1 MAGFDY
7 LGTIDAIVGL
17 LNAANTTTADAYL
30 SSGLSTSVQMV
41 RDDDPEI
48 VNLAKLKLPAV
59 FVRISDKESA
69 AASLGRTGP
78 TGNRREAT
86 ISWDIIG
93 IIQKQGVLNTQ
104 KSLLRSVYQ
113 LAQNIEAVFENNQTM
128 SGTALWCDPSATTFS
143 EPISRESVIFKGC
156 KVSVK
161 SRHLYR

>member
-7 LGTIDAIVGL
+7 LGTIDAIVGV
-17 LNAANTTTADAYL
+17 LNAANTTTAAAYL
-30 SSGLSTSVQMV
+30 SSGLSTTVQMV

-48 VNLAKLKLPAV
+48 VNLAKMKMPAV
-59 FVRISDKESA
+59 FVRVSDKDSEATSV
-69 AASLGRTGP
+69 GRTGP

-113 LAQNIEAVFENNQTM
+113 LAQNIESVFENNQTL
-128 SGTALWCDPSATTFS
+128 SGTALWCDPNATTFS
-143 EPISRESVIFKGC
+143 EPVSRGSFIFKGC
-156 KVSVK
+156 KVSLK
-161 SRHLYR
+161 SHHLYR